1 MFFKIW
7 GFLFLLICGAI
18 DLKTK
23 KVYQS
28 LCIINYGVATVI
40 KLFINETDL
49 PAIAGGLIVCGALL
63 IISLVTKE
71 AIGQGDVLI
80 LLALSGIL
88 NFKNTIEIFFMALFL
103 CSFFSLAILLM
114 RKVKGKDTVPFV
126 PFLFVGYGVWFMLGG
141 YYV

>member
-1 MFFKIW
+1 MVFEIW
-7 GFLFLLICGAI
+7 GFLFLLFCGTI

-28 LCIINYGVATVI
+28 LCIINYGLANAI
-40 KLFINETDL
+40 KLFINKVDL
-49 PAIAGGLIVCGALL
+49 DSVAGGLILCGMLF

-88 NFKNTIEIFFMALFL
+88 NVITTMQIFFMALIL
-103 CSFFSLAILLM
+103 CSVFSLAMLLK
-114 RKVKGKDTVPFV
+114 RKVRGKDTVPFV
-126 PFLFVGYGVWFMLGG
+126 PFLFVGYGVWFMSGG